1 MGNIKLVCF
10 DFDGVFTNSKIYLND
25 KSFNDKSFNKYYNVK
40 DGMGLALLRQ
50 NNIMTCMLSN
60 YKSKLTVTYNDH
72 PEKNIIE
79 HLKFDIINISGNMKI
94 DTLTDIIHKYKFEW
108 NEIAYIGDD
117 VNDIDVM
124 SHVGFSACPND
135 AVVECKNIVD
145 YVCNTKGGEGCVREF
160 IDIIINNLLNKPI
173 NLKNQLR
180 YNYNK
185 ILNNI
190 TDTMIDTFI
199 SNIQNAN
206 NIYFC
211 GVGKSG
217 NVAQHMADIMKSINI
232 SAHILNCMNTI
243 HGDIGCIKE
252 NDVVVFLSN
261 SGNTPEILNVI
272 DHIKVKKC
280 KTILISCN
288 DINMIGPKC
297 DIIITLP
304 KVDEIYCNINCI
316 PTNSI
321 ICMITYCNMIA
332 SKLTGNINSDIYKS
346 NHPAGMIGY
355 NMKMIKD
362 IIKKEYPKIILNN
375 TVLLNDILLEMT
387 KYSIGCCFFLDMN
400 NKLLGLMTDGDIRR
414 MLINNTEKKYITIDD
429 INVSYYYE
437 TDINKKIYMI
447 EKINRYK
454 FIPVLENNMM
464 IGIIPYIKE

>member
-10 DFDGVFTNSKIYLND
+10 DFDGVFTDGKIFIKD
-25 KSFNDKSFNKYYNVK
+25 DSFNKYYNVK
-40 DGMGLALLRQ
+40 DGMGLALLRK

-60 YKSKLTVTYNDH
+60 YKSKLTVNYNDH
-72 PEKNIIE
+72 PEKDIIE
-79 HLKFDIINISGNMKI
+79 HLKFDIINISSNMKI
-94 DTLTDIIHKYKFEW
+94 DTLTDIIKKYNFEW
-108 NEIAYIGDD
+108 DEIAYIGDD
-117 VNDIDVM
+117 INDIDVM
-124 SHVGFSACPND
+124 SRVGFSACPND
-135 AVVECKNIVD
+135 AVAECKNIVD

-160 IDIIINNLLNKPI
+160 IDIIINNPI
-173 NLKNQLR
+173 DLKTQLR

-199 SNIQNAN
+199 SNIQSAN

-217 NVAQHMADIMKSINI
+217 NVSQHMADIMKSINI

-243 HGDIGCIKE
+243 HGDIGCIKK
-252 NDVVVFLSN
+252 NDVVVFFSN

-288 DINMIGPKC
+288 DVNMIGPKC
-297 DIIITLP
+297 DITITLP
-304 KVDEIYCNINCI
+304 KVDEIYNNYNINSI

-321 ICMITYCNMIA
+321 ICMITYCNMIV
-332 SKLTGNINSDIYKS
+332 SKLTENIDSDIYKS

-362 IIKKEYPKIILNN
+362 IMIKEYPIIILSERI
-375 TVLLNDILLEMT
+375 LLNNVLLEMT
-387 KYSIGCCFFLDMN
+387 KYSIGCCFFVDLN
-400 NKLLGLMTDGDIRR
+400 NKLIGLMTDGDIRR
-414 MLINNTEKKYITIDD
+414 MLINNTTKIYITIDD
-429 INVSYYYE
+429 ININYYYE

-454 FIPVLENNMM
+454 FIPVIDNHKI
-464 IGIIPYIKE
+464 IGIISK